1 MARTTILIQDGLL
14 LEVKRVAQS
23 QGTTITEVINSA
35 LQAYVGAQPHAGLP
49 SFTGIGR
56 SKGPVG
62 AKLGRK
68 AKRLA
73 AHIIDPFEG
82 SSRTGKR

>member
-23 QGTTITEVINSA
+23 NGTTITEVINSA
-35 LQAYVGAQPHAGLP
+35 LQAYIGNRPHTGLP

-56 SKGPVG
+56 SKGSG
-62 AKLGRK
+62 SG
-68 AKRLA
+68 RLA
-73 AHIIDPFEG
+73 RNAKKLVPRVIDPFEG
-82 SSRTGKR
+82 GSRKAKR